1 MGRHGELM
9 VRLDQS
15 IVVRGEIR
23 STDNLTIEGTVEGP
37 VWNEG
42 LGVTVAAGATIIG
55 EIVARDITVFGT
67 VSGTLRASMVVDIR
81 ESGRV
86 SGHVIS
92 GRLILA
98 DGAWFSGTAYQDHA
112 DTAEKPRL
120 ALAWQKKEGRDTTP
134 GSGRSA

>member
-1 MGRHGELM
+1 MGSHGELM

-23 STDNLTIEGTVEGP
+23 STDNLTIEGIVEGP

-86 SGHVIS
+86 SGQVIS

-98 DGAWFSGTAYQDHA
+98 DGAWFSGTAQQDQ
-112 DTAEKPRL
+112 TYEAEKPRL
-120 ALAWQKKEGRDTTP
+120 ALAGQKKEGRDTTP
-134 GSGRSA
+134 GSDHSV

>member
-1 MGRHGELM
+1 MGSHGELM

-86 SGHVIS
+86 SGQVIS

-98 DGAWFSGTAYQDHA
+98 DGAWFSGTAHQDHTRRRRETA
-112 DTAEKPRL
+112 PGPGVAEERRPGHDT
-120 ALAWQKKEGRDTTP
+120 GP
-134 GSGRSA
+134 GHSV

>member
-1 MGRHGELM
+1 MGIHGELM

-37 VWNEG
+37 VWTEG

-55 EIVARDITVFGT
+55 DIFARDITVFGT
-67 VSGTLRASMVVDIR
+67 VSGTLRASTVVDIR

-86 SGHVIS
+86 SGQVIC
-92 GRLILA
+92 GKLILA
-98 DGAWFSGTAYQDHA
+98 DGAWFTGTAQPERA
-112 DTAEKPRL
+112 DPLGERRL
-120 ALAWQKKEGRDTTP
+120 TLAWQRE
-134 GSGRSA
+134 A

>member
-1 MGRHGELM
+1 M

-42 LGVTVAAGATIIG
+42 RGVTVAAGATIIG

-86 SGHVIS
+86 SGQVIS

-98 DGAWFSGTAYQDHA
+98 DGAWFSGAARQDTT

-120 ALAWQKKEGRDTTP
+120 ALAWQKQEDLDP
-134 GSGRSA
+134 PSGSGHRV

>member
-1 MGRHGELM
+1 MGSHGELM

-86 SGHVIS
+86 SGQVIS

-98 DGAWFSGTAYQDHA
+98 DGAWFSGTAHQDHT

-120 ALAWQKKEGRDTTP
+120 ALAWQKKEDRDTTP
-134 GSGRSA
+134 GPGHSV

>member
-1 MGRHGELM
+1 MGSHGELM

-55 EIVARDITVFGT
+55 DIVARDITVFGT

-86 SGHVIS
+86 SGQVIS

-98 DGAWFSGTAYQDHA
+98 DGAWFSGTAHQDHT
-112 DTAEKPRL
+112 DEAEKPRL

-134 GSGRSA
+134 GTDHSA

>member
-1 MGRHGELM
+1 MESHGELM

-15 IVVRGEIR
+15 IAVRGEIR
-23 STDNLTIEGTVEGP
+23 STDDLIIEGTVEGP

-86 SGHVIS
+86 SGQVIS

-98 DGAWFSGTAYQDHA
+98 DGAWFSGTAHQDHA
-112 DTAEKPRL
+112 HEAGKPRL
-120 ALAWQKKEGRDTTP
+120 ALAWQKK
-134 GSGRSA
+134 